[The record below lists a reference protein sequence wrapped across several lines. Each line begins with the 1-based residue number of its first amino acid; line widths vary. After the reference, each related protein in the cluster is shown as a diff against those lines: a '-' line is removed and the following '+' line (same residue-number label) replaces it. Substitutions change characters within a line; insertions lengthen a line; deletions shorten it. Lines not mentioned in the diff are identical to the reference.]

1 MEIQRPFTVVTT
13 SVDGDVLRVLASSDA
28 EFSVPRLHQLIP
40 ERSVV
45 GIRSSLARLVAQG
58 IVVSHGIGR
67 SNAYA
72 LNDDHLAASAVRQI
86 AGLKRALLTR
96 LREHVAAWHE
106 PPVFASLYGSAARGE
121 MRPDSDLDI
130 LLVRRDDASLDEW
143 GANLARLTKAAT
155 AWTGNDTR
163 IIDLAVEE
171 VTDAATQ
178 PLLTT
183 IAAEGI
189 AFSDDADWL
198 RKTLR
203 RKGRR

>member
-28 EFSVPRLHQLIP
+28 EYSVPRLHQLIP

-45 GIRSSLARLVAQG
+45 GIRSSLARLVTQG
-58 IVVSHGIGR
+58 IVVQHGFGR
-67 SNAYA
+67 SHAYA
-72 LNDDHLAASAVRQI
+72 LNDDHLAASAVRQL
-86 AGLKRALLTR
+86 AGLKQALLSR
-96 LREHVAAWHE
+96 LREHVAGWHE
-106 PPVFASLYGSAARGE
+106 PPVFAAVFGSAARGE

-130 LLVRRDDASLDEW
+130 LLVRRDDASLAEW
-143 GANLARLTKAAT
+143 SAQLARLTKAAT

-163 IIDLAVEE
+163 IVDLAVEE

-178 PLLTT
+178 PLLRT
-183 IAAEGI
+183 IVDEGI
-189 AFSDDADWL
+189 AFTADADWL

-203 RKGRR
+203 RKGRP